1 MMLITEHRCALAVR
15 ADTGGDGVAEAIVAA
30 RFGVEV
36 LAGLVRNGWAS
47 VEVET
52 ARVGGS
58 TFGVVPMK
66 ITKAARQALAAGSQR

>member
-1 MMLITEHRCALAVR
+1 
-15 ADTGGDGVAEAIVAA
+15 
-30 RFGVEV
+30 V